1 MASFNKV
8 ILIGNL
14 TRDPE
19 VRTFANG
26 GKVAKFGFA
35 VNNRKKNNQTGQWEE
50 VPMFIDVDVFNRGDN
65 GTLANVVEQYC
76 RKGTQIC
83 VEGKLHL
90 DSWDDK
96 TSGQKRS
103 KHMVVAD
110 TITLLGTRPEG
121 AGGEGGASRS
131 TYSRP
136 AGTSV
141 PASEGYDSNPEDMG
155 GNEPPPSSGNSGGGG
170 SGEEIPF

>member
-26 GKVAKFGFA
+26 GKVAKIGLA

-50 VPMFIDVDVFNRGDN
+50 VPMFIDVDVFNRGDT

-76 RKGTQIC
+76 RKGSQIC

-96 TSGQKRS
+96 TSGQKRT

-121 AGGEGGASRS
+121 AGGEGGAARS
-131 TYSRP
+131 SYTRP
-136 AGTSV
+136 AAASA
-141 PASEGYDSNPEDMG
+141 PASGGYDGPPDDMG
-155 GNEPPPSSGNSGGGG
+155 GEPPPSSGNSNSG